1 MPQTKME
8 MADYRSC
15 HSSKR
20 WRRVGKWDA
29 AAAEVIYDTY
39 VTVVF

>member
-1 MPQTKME
+1 

-20 WRRVGKWDA
+20 WRRVEKWDA
-29 AAAEVIYDTY
+29 AVDKVIYDTH